1 MITGASL
8 WDPDEK
14 NCVLGA
20 PVNCCTMALKLVV
33 SVLKRV
39 VGPFLEALDL
49 FFVDLP
55 ILPSRLRW
63 VLVLLDMVGVVV
75 VVVVVLAVVVVVAMG
90 SSAAAAAAARGTP
103 PKIMEGGRRG

>member
-1 MITGASL
+1 M
-8 WDPDEK
+8 
-14 NCVLGA
+14 
-20 PVNCCTMALKLVV
+20 NCCTMALKLAV

-63 VLVLLDMVGVVV
+63 VLVLLDMVGAVVV
-75 VVVVVLAVVVVVAMG
+75 VVVVVAVAVVVVVAMG
-90 SSAAAAAAARGTP
+90 SAAAAAAAA
-103 PKIMEGGRRG
+103 

>member
-1 MITGASL
+1 
-8 WDPDEK
+8 
-14 NCVLGA
+14 
-20 PVNCCTMALKLVV
+20 MALKLVV

-90 SSAAAAAAARGTP
+90 SSAAAAAARGTP

>member
-14 NCVLGA
+14 NCALGA

-75 VVVVVLAVVVVVAMG
+75 VVVVVVAVAVAVVVVVAMG
-90 SSAAAAAAARGTP
+90 SAAAA
-103 PKIMEGGRRG
+103 